1 MTGADPAADSPQ
13 ARHELP
19 EPGGI
24 KVRRQKLGYSTV
36 MSPVMPAQS
45 WSAHHIS

>member
-1 MTGADPAADSPQ
+1 MTDADPAADSAR
-13 ARHELP
+13 ARHQLP

-24 KVRRQKLGYSTV
+24 KVGRKRPGYSTV